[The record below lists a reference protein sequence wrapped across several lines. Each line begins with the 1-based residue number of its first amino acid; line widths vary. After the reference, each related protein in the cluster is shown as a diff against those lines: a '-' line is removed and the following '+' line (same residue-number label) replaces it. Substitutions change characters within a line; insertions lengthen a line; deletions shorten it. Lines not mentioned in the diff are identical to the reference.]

1 LRALSWCRHAVAITP
16 VGPRGA
22 GSLALPPTSAFP
34 IPLPGRLPR
43 CDFRGLLGVHSR
55 YGLPA
60 RGAAWR
66 PFASKASAVSLP
78 PLPLRLL
85 PAGAKVAGWE
95 LHPLKSA
102 ALARRTRGHPPIR
115 DKASETWL
123 VAMAAPLRDP
133 GRRLLFAE
141 MTRCF
146 RRPAHRDGPMGVRT
160 MPQSGVFSGFPAIP
174 VRRPRDRPG
183 VMCARLHL
191 HHFDEGLSP
200 IKRTSARTSAPVAD
214 PVPRVVPYVDPGR
227 GTYGL
232 RRDAG
237 AVADPLT
244 LRGRPLG
251 QVTMAQPVPK

>member
-1 LRALSWCRHAVAITP
+1 MPSPIPRRDHDALVARAVPGGRGTTAIVT
-16 VGPRGA
+16 A
-22 GSLALPPTSAFP
+22 AFP
-34 IPLPGRLPR
+34 PKQQGRLPHYNFSR
-43 CDFRGLLGVHSR
+43 PQWRSRMLRPASSRSRLTTLSIGDFGV
-55 YGLPA
+55 L
-60 RGAAWR
+60 
-66 PFASKASAVSLP
+66 LP
-78 PLPLRLL
+78 PQPLRLL